1 VAEQGLKDALD
12 SALHQK
18 ELTMKPMVFD
28 RIALTAFIAVL
39 AMPAQVIGQAQQSNP
54 PGSAYYRVT
63 DLGALPGGTF
73 SQATGITNRA
83 LVGGLSTITD
93 GTQHAVLW
101 YKKSITDIGT
111 PGLGGP
117 DSAVFGVNETGQAS
131 GLAETSAEG
140 ALNRI

>member
-1 VAEQGLKDALD
+1 MKCLHTSSWNSPSGTYPFCRFQPTMAEQGLKDALD

-73 SQATGITNRA
+73 SQATGITNR
-83 LVGGLSTITD
+83 
-93 GTQHAVLW
+93 
-101 YKKSITDIGT
+101 
-111 PGLGGP
+111 
-117 DSAVFGVNETGQAS
+117 
-131 GLAETSAEG
+131 
-140 ALNRI
+140 